1 MNANEKLN
9 GEDDAK
15 YQDGGL
21 WQLWIEAAVA
31 VMEAE
36 TMAAVADTG
45 AAEAVMVV
53 AATMVAA
60 GAIITEEGVLGV
72 VLMLMKLLKL
82 QPKPSLT
89 TKGNLHYYVFFY
101 SFQ

>member
-1 MNANEKLN
+1 MQNIKM
-9 GEDDAK
+9 
-15 YQDGGL
+15 
-21 WQLWIEAAVA
+21 AAVA
-31 VMEAE
+31 VMEEE
-36 TMAAVADTG
+36 TMAAMVVMEAAEAVIVEETL